1 MNPTNRT
8 APIVI
13 VFDWRRL
20 SIGPLRPCVLC
31 GRPALMRNDD
41 HDPCHKV
48 CAEAIAAKQLT
59 ARTTRQTTEQTVGA
73 R

>member
-1 MNPTNRT
+1 MTTVASHRNQ
-8 APIVI
+8 II
-13 VFDWRRL
+13 LDWRRL

-48 CAEAIAAKQLT
+48 CAEAIAAKQL
-59 ARTTRQTTEQTVGA
+59 AVRTTALTAGLTGGPR
-73 R
+73 